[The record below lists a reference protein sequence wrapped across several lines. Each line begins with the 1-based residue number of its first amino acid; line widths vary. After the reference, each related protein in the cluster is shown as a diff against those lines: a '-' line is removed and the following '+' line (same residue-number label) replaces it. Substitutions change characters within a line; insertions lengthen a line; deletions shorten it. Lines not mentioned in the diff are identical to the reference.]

1 MEIRFSMTRRL
12 AWVGAI
18 SLLLLM
24 GLLFF
29 LGVQIGR
36 QWPPAIAPAPRA
48 SGGPVGMALPTVPTL
63 PAVPTLPTLPT
74 VPTLPTL
81 PAAPAVPVPAGA
93 APPR

>member
-36 QWPPAIAPAPRA
+36 QWPPAIASAPRA

-63 PAVPTLPTLPT
+63 PTLPTLPA

-93 APPR
+93 VPPR